1 MKDCF
6 IAQKQDAFSWET
18 NIHNLEKKKG
28 STIGGCMTATM
39 LPLNP

>member
-18 NIHNLEKKKG
+18 NIHNLEKKKKG
-28 STIGGCMTATM
+28 AQ
-39 LPLNP
+39 